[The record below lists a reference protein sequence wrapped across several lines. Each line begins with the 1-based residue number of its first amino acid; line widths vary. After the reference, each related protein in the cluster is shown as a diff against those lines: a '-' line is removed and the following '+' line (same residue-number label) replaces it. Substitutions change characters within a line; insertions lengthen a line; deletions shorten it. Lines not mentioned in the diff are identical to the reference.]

1 MRLTKKHLAAA
12 AIATAGAGA
21 LAAVPF
27 ASADGN
33 DHGQTRS
40 YEITIQND
48 TEGQPLTPP
57 VVATHRGR
65 NAIFK
70 VGRPAS
76 EQVKEIAEN
85 GNNAPLVTA
94 LNGNRRV
101 SDVYEGSAPLV
112 PDALP
117 GGATFDD
124 SVTFTIDADR
134 GHRRV
139 SWQSMLIC
147 SNDGFT
153 GLNGLRLP
161 RGIGHSAVATT
172 QAYDAGTE
180 ANTEDFGDIVPPCQ
194 GLSGVTGDPGTGA
207 SDPALATNFPISH
220 HPGITGRRDLLTDVH
235 GFTNPV
241 ATVTVTRVS

>member
-27 ASADGN
+27 ASADGPG
-33 DHGQTRS
+33 HTRT

-65 NAIFK
+65 NAIFT

-85 GNNAPLVTA
+85 GNNAPLVSA
-94 LNGNRRV
+94 LNANGRV
-101 SDVYEGSAPLV
+101 SDVYEGAAPLV

-117 GGATFDD
+117 GGASFDD
-124 SVTFTIDADR
+124 SVTFTIEADR

-153 GLNGLRLP
+153 GLNSLRLP
-161 RGIGHSAVATT
+161 RGVGHSIVAST

-194 GLSGVTGDPGTGA
+194 GLSGVTGDPGTGT
-207 SDPALATNFPISH
+207 SDPALATNSRISH

-241 ATVTVTRVS
+241 ATVTVTRVG

>member
-1 MRLTKKHLAAA
+1 MRLNKKHLAAVA
-12 AIATAGAGA
+12 VATAGAGA

-27 ASADGN
+27 AAADNNGN
-33 DHGQTRS
+33 GPTRS
-40 YEITIQND
+40 YEITIEN
-48 TEGQPLTPP
+48 TSEGQPFTPP

-76 EQVKEIAEN
+76 EGVKQIAEN
-85 GNNAPLVTA
+85 GNPAA
-94 LNGNRRV
+94 LLAQLGANPRV

-112 PDALP
+112 PGALP
-117 GGATFDD
+117 GSATFDD
-124 SVTFTIDADR
+124 AVTFTIEADR
-134 GHRRV
+134 GHRRL

-147 SNDGFT
+147 TNDGFT
-153 GLNGLRLP
+153 GLNSLRLP
-161 RGIGHSAVATT
+161 RGIGHTTVASA
-172 QAYDAGTE
+172 QGYDAGTE

-194 GLSGVTGDPGTGA
+194 GLSGVTGDPGTGE
-207 SDPALATNFPISH
+207 SDPALATNFRISH

-241 ATVTVTRVS
+241 AKVTVTRVS